1 MTPFRPAPEE
11 VGTPGLARRLI
22 CLVYEG
28 VVLFGIVMMAGFAYG
43 TLTSQR
49 HALIGMTGLQL
60 VLAGVLG
67 LYFVWFW
74 THGGQTV
81 AMKTWRL
88 RVVSADMGPLTLKR
102 ATARYVLGWLWILPG
117 LSISH
122 WVGLRDAG
130 SIAAVLL
137 TCGMAY
143 ATLSQVHPSRQFL
156 HDVICGT
163 RLVNWP
169 QPQATSA

>member
-1 MTPFRPAPEE
+1 MTPRRPAPEGS
-11 VGTPGLARRLI
+11 GTPSLARRLI

-28 VVLFGIVMMAGFAYG
+28 VVLFGVVMIAGFAYG
-43 TLTSQR
+43 MLTSQR
-49 HALIGMTGLQL
+49 HALIGKVGLQL
-60 VLAGVLG
+60 VLAFVLG

-81 AMKTWRL
+81 AMKTWRM
-88 RVVSADMGPLTLKR
+88 RVVTADMGPLSLKR

-122 WVGLRDAG
+122 LMGLHDTG
-130 SIAAVLL
+130 SIAVVLL
-137 TCGMAY
+137 SCGIAY
-143 ATLSQVHPSRQFL
+143 ATLSQIHPTRQFL
-156 HDVICGT
+156 HDSICGT

-169 QPQATSA
+169 QSLTSSA